1 MMKVENAWL
10 KLGVSVS
17 TYLMASNAFAQ
28 VSNSTDLQ
36 GLSANVA
43 NQIGT
48 IPKML
53 SMGAYVAGAGIGMN
67 GVLKL
72 RAHSEN
78 PGQTPISHGAG
89 RLAAGGALIALPWV
103 LSNAVNS
110 LGATS
115 TGGSVTGFKTNVL

>member
-1 MMKVENAWL
+1 MMKMNPGHAWL
-10 KLGVSVS
+10 RLGASFS
-17 TYLMASNAFAQ
+17 TFLITTNAFAQ
-28 VSNSTDLQ
+28 ADLTQLTSKVSSE
-36 GLSANVA
+36 
-43 NQIGT
+43 IGT
-48 IPKML
+48 VPQVL

-110 LGATS
+110 LGAT
-115 TGGSVTGFKTNVL
+115 TGGNVTQFKNNVL